1 MDPSECWCPFIYRIS
16 LFPIHTVLSSRTTEI
31 IKIQYKWTH
40 HIIHD
45 YIGYSNIFNDPAST
59 SSRFQSYSS
68 ISFLKIQFEM
78 VILRILPLI
87 SLPNTTPP
95 CPWTIV
101 QFVIVIFSQAILSYV
116 SSVPALIAIQ
126 SSPRQ
131 YGNY

>member
-1 MDPSECWCPFIYRIS
+1 MTILDTRIS
-16 LFPIHTVLSSRTTEI
+16 STIPPRPRL
-31 IKIQYKWTH
+31 
-40 HIIHD
+40 D
-45 YIGYSNIFNDPAST
+45 FNRIPRSV
-59 SSRFQSYSS
+59 SW
-68 ISFLKIQFEM
+68 KIQFEM

-126 SSPRQ
+126 SSPTSIWQLLIRTFLHDSGSIPSVFGESAGFKIVKLSNVALLQ
-131 YGNY
+131 RIGLIV

>member
-1 MDPSECWCPFIYRIS
+1 MTILDTRMSSTIPPRPRLDFNRIPRS
-16 LFPIHTVLSSRTTEI
+16 VS
-31 IKIQYKWTH
+31 W
-40 HIIHD
+40 
-45 YIGYSNIFNDPAST
+45 
-59 SSRFQSYSS
+59 
-68 ISFLKIQFEM
+68 KIQFEM

-126 SSPRQ
+126 SSPTSIWQLLIRTFCRILDRFRLYLVNLLGSKSSSCQ
-131 YGNY
+131 TSRCYKELG